1 MQSLESFQM
10 QLSDALNDRNKAA
23 ETISSL
29 QVRFKE
35 LIQFVVYLSTFM
47 HPSPQL
53 LISLIGP
60 GEGFW

>member
-1 MQSLESFQM
+1 M
-10 QLSDALNDRNKAA
+10 QLSDALNDRNKAT

-60 GEGFW
+60 GEGF